1 MELDATCTVLTEV
14 FGLARFEVLA
24 AADAGGELEIMIE
37 TPAGPVGCPGCAAV
51 ARPKDRRPTWV
62 ADLPIGGRPVVLCWV
77 KRIWCC
83 PYVAGD
89 PVGDLDP
96 VVLTQPES
104 AGVVLDFG

>member
-14 FGLARFEVLA
+14 FGLAGFEVLA

-37 TPAGPVGCPGCAAV
+37 TPAGLVGCPGCAAV

-96 VVLTQPES
+96 VVLTQTS
-104 AGVVLDFG
+104 